1 MFKRAFDHVAAQA
14 AALAMSGTGSRRYIR
29 WITRGQRTAA
39 YYKNGLNGPR
49 AVARRLRQIEAGS
62 LTEAN
67 GLVRA

>member
-1 MFKRAFDHVAAQA
+1 MFKRALSAAAAQA
-14 AALAMSGTGSRRYIR
+14 AAAGSYVSRRYTR
-29 WITRGQRTAA
+29 RLTRGQRTAA

>member
-1 MFKRAFDHVAAQA
+1 MFKNAIASA
-14 AALAMSGTGSRRYIR
+14 AASAAAAGSYYSRRYMR
-29 WITRGQRTAA
+29 WLTRGQRTAA